1 VNMVEIYSE
10 WWGGASPDERDRDFC
25 IDDLIVEF
33 VEQGK
38 GFSELGQR
46 DATHMS
52 VSVEVGAN
60 GVEPVVDLQHS
71 WDSEL
76 GMFPAPLSGF

>member
-1 VNMVEIYSE
+1 MVQIYSE

-33 VEQGK
+33 VDEGK

-46 DATHMS
+46 DVTHMS
-52 VSVEVGAN
+52 VFAEVGAD
-60 GVEPVVDLQHS
+60 GFESIGLLHD
-71 WDSEL
+71 WDSEF
-76 GMFPAPLSGF
+76 GMFPAPLPNF